1 MSNYSQNVLFK
12 EILKTSI
19 QKRHVIHFH
28 GNNNIKIVR
37 LSNSIECCTHKALAL
52 KQQKIHHPLCYLK
65 ATILDPRLNT
75 PECNFPPKV
84 IIVVVYDEHRSGKGR
99 FQDF

>member
-28 GNNNIKIVR
+28 GNNNIKIVMLHSQG
-37 LSNSIECCTHKALAL
+37 LSTKTAE
-52 KQQKIHHPLCYLK
+52 
-65 ATILDPRLNT
+65 NT
-75 PECNFPPKV
+75 PPPLLF
-84 IIVVVYDEHRSGKGR
+84 KGNHLGPMP
-99 FQDF
+99 